1 MSEIIEVVQKQ
12 DLGSE
17 LITLF
22 DLEYADG
29 SFAYFTSN
37 YDSGTIQFRDSSGTA
52 QTYISLPIAAEGFDI
67 SSDGSYSRP
76 ILTVANIQST
86 FSDAIGME
94 YEELIGRRIT
104 RRLTL
109 KKYLVGESGDTGAGN
124 PPVEYPK
131 TTYVIDRI
139 KDRNVLQ
146 IAFELAAPFDIAGIT
161 VPRRQIIS
169 GGCPWKY
176 QAASPTVAEQN
187 KVGGCNWHAQG
198 AYRSGYIYVNQKD
211 EYIVSSALT
220 FTTFSSSATAGSYYK
235 TVKTGLTQV
244 NSSGEY
250 VTPSTTV
257 YDYWQCLADTSST
270 PSDTSSDW
278 RRVRIYYGYSAASDY
293 LAFTDTA
300 YNEYTL
306 YNNILW
312 KVKTLTQD
320 ASAHNST
327 PDYNNYWTRG
337 DACGKRVSSCSK
349 RFHATPDGSGG
360 VEITTTKE
368 TALPFGGF
376 PASRTYK

>member
-17 LITLF
+17 LVTLF

-52 QTYISLPIAAEGFDI
+52 QTYVSLPIAAEGFDV

-76 ILTVANIQST
+76 ILTIANIEST
-86 FSDAIGME
+86 FSDAIGMD

-109 KKYLVGESGDTGAGN
+109 KKYLVGESGDSGAGN

-131 TTYVIDRI
+131 TAYVIDRI
-139 KDRNVLQ
+139 KDKNILQ
-146 IAFELAAPFDIAGIT
+146 VTFELAAPFDIAGIT
-161 VPRRQIIS
+161 VPRRQVIS
-169 GGCPWKY
+169 GGCPWRY
-176 QAASPTVAEQN
+176 QGASPTLLEQN
-187 KVGGCNWHAQG
+187 KVGGCNWHSQSL
-198 AYRSGYIYVNQKD
+198 YRSGTIYVNQKD

-250 VTPSTTV
+250 VAPSTTV
-257 YDYWQCLADTSST
+257 YDYWQCLSDTSNT
-270 PSDTSSDW
+270 PSDTSSEW
-278 RRVRIYYGYSAASDY
+278 RRVRIYYGYSATSDY
-293 LAFTDTA
+293 LAFTDSA
-300 YNEYTL
+300 YNEYTV

-312 KVKTLTQD
+312 KVKTITQD
-320 ASAHNST
+320 ASAHNT
-327 PDYNNYWTRG
+327 APEYNSYWTRG